1 MKLVKTKLLLKY
13 NHDSGIGVATATHLD
28 FCKYTVRRLKS
39 DSLWSWKG
47 YKENFEMFLCSLFYL
62 LFMPFLM
69 ISNGLILYPYWA
81 VVHIIVKRK
90 IIKGL
95 GITYINASAEKLVKE
110 YSKDKE

>member
-13 NHDSGIGVATATHLD
+13 NHDSGVGVATATHLD

-47 YKENFEMFLCSLFYL
+47 YKETFEMFIYSLFTL
-62 LFMPFLM
+62 LFLPILFLT
-69 ISNGLILYPYWA
+69 NGLILYPYWA
-81 VVHIIVKRK
+81 VAHIIVKRK

-95 GITYINASAEKLVKE
+95 GITYINTSAERLIKE
-110 YSKDKE
+110 IQEKE

>member
-1 MKLVKTKLLLKY
+1 MKLIKTDLLLKH
-13 NHDSGIGVATATHLD
+13 NHNSAIGVATATHLD
-28 FCKYTVRRLKS
+28 FCNYKVRRLKS

-81 VVHIIVKRK
+81 VIHIIVKRK

-95 GITYINASAEKLVKE
+95 GITNINASAERLIKE
-110 YSKDKE
+110 VNETKE